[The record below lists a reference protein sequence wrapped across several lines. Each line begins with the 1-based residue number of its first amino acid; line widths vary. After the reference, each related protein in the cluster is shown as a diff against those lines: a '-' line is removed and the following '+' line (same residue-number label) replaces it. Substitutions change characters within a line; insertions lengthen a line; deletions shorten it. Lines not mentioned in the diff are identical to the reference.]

1 MRVRTAG
8 KEVKPVVSEVQIPQ
22 RLSITL
28 LDTICSYMVTDNKNI
43 RRKGYTN
50 ILMAMNTLDLSIYT
64 DDAYLRRFDFI
75 KTALIA
81 RVENGLNDQAL
92 VMDFIENNLGDLYK
106 DINLRELNN
115 KEIDYINNTVS
126 NMLDNVVFARNIMSF
141 ETVAQRFK
149 EASPNQKPAIIEEW
163 KGLVNDSKNA
173 IRRHRIE
180 KTDEQMYCLQEGVFE
195 DYVMYTHADL
205 SSPGNKLAT
214 GMIGFNILLAG
225 GFQSDRTY
233 CIFGLQ
239 GEGKSSTLVNLAYQ
253 IKMYNRSYRC
263 KDPTKTPCVVY
274 LTMEDHPKETLSRQ
288 FSMVTEQGS
297 LIDHDVNESIQL
309 MRQGGLAV
317 TPDNPIDIV
326 VKYKPN
332 ESVDTSYIYDLV
344 DDLEEA
350 GYEVICVI
358 LDYLNRIRSV
368 NKFTASEERLRL
380 GAVTNELKTIAT
392 ELHIPVLTAAQF
404 NRSANKNIDEAR
416 ESGTD
421 DLVDLLGRDNIAE
434 SMKILDNLDAAFMIV
449 PEFDAN
455 HRKYLGI
462 KLAKN
467 RYQADL
473 ESPLINTKKRCIH
486 HPYTNNFSMRL
497 MEDVGS
503 SEPVHKKTLVEMQM
517 RDDEGIMVDDEA
529 VIPDNSNRFNSA
541 VTETTKKNLL
551 KEAGIENKSKTTVIG
566 GTVMPNLDKMTE
578 DEKNKYKKN
587 KSSKSKSATKCTLTP
602 DRYSFL
608 YTLMLDPLGSINQR
622 FVDDFNKEFKTNYGL
637 DMYPYIAS
645 TREINRLSK
654 IEGSQYEDMK
664 CKKGVL
670 YAPLFRIIEQRNLF
684 EVMTPQ
690 EYEASRSR
698 GGLVVGVN
706 K

>member
-75 KTALIA
+75 KIALTA

-149 EASPNQKPAIIEEW
+149 EASPNQKPAIVEEW

-214 GMIGFNILLAG
+214 GMVGLNILLAG

-317 TPDNPIDIV
+317 TKDNPIDIV

-368 NKFTASEERLRL
+368 NRFTASEERLRL

-404 NRSANKNIDEAR
+404 NRSANRNIDEAR

-421 DLVDLLGRDNIAE
+421 DLVNLLGRDNIAE

-449 PEFDAN
+449 PEFDIN
-455 HRKYLGI
+455 HHKYLGI

-467 RYQADL
+467 RYQVDL

-497 MEDVGS
+497 AEDVLSGV
-503 SEPVHKKTLVEMQM
+503 PVHKKTLVEMQM
-517 RDDEGIMVDDEA
+517 CDEEGIVVDDNA
-529 VIPDNSNRFNSA
+529 IIPDNSNRFNSA
-541 VTETTKKNLL
+541 VTESTKKNLL
-551 KEAGIENKSKTTVIG
+551 KEAGIKDTSKTTVVG
-566 GTVMPNLDKMTE
+566 NTVVPNLDNMTE
-578 DEKNKYKKN
+578 EEKTKYKK
-587 KSSKSKSATKCTLTP
+587 KTSKSKSATKCTLTP

-608 YTLMLDPLGSINQR
+608 YTLTQDPLGSINQR
-622 FVDDFNKEFKTNYGL
+622 FVDDFNKEFNTNYGV
-637 DMYPYIAS
+637 DMFPYIAS
-645 TREINRLSK
+645 TREINRLRK
-654 IEGSQYEDMK
+654 VEGSQYEDMK
-664 CKKGVL
+664 CKKGEL
-670 YAPLFRIIEQRNLF
+670 YTPLFRVVEQRNLF
-684 EVMTPQ
+684 EILTPQ
-690 EYEASRSR
+690 EYAASRCRS
-698 GGLVVGVN
+698 
-706 K
+706 

>member
-22 RLSITL
+22 RLSLTL

-50 ILMAMNTLDLSIYT
+50 ILLAMNTLDLSIYS

-75 KTALIA
+75 KTALNA
-81 RVENGLNDQAL
+81 RVDNGLTDQAL
-92 VMDFIENNLGDLYK
+92 VMDYIENNLGDLYK
-106 DINLRELNN
+106 DINLKELNN
-115 KEIDYINNTVS
+115 KEIDYINNTIT
-126 NMLDNVVFARNIMSF
+126 NMLNNVVFARNIMSF
-141 ETVAQRFK
+141 KSVAQRFE

-163 KGLVNDSKNA
+163 MGLVNDSKNA
-173 IRRHRIE
+173 IRQHRIE
-180 KTDEQMYCLQEGVFE
+180 KTDEQMYCLQEGIFE

-205 SSPGNKLAT
+205 SNPGNKLAT

-233 CIFGLQ
+233 GIFGLQ

-253 IKMYNRSYRC
+253 IKMYNRSYKC
-263 KDPTKTPCVVY
+263 KDPTKTPCIVY

-297 LIDHDVNESIQL
+297 LIDHDVNESIKL
-309 MRQGGLAV
+309 MRHGGLEV
-317 TPDNPIDIV
+317 TPDNPIDII

-344 DDLEEA
+344 DDLDEA

-368 NKFTASEERLRL
+368 NRFTASEERLRL

-392 ELHIPVLTAAQF
+392 ELHIPVITAAQF

-449 PEFDAN
+449 PEFDIN
-455 HRKYLGI
+455 HHKYLGI

-497 MEDVGS
+497 AEDVGTGQ
-503 SEPVHKKTLVEMQM
+503 PLHKKTLVEMQM
-517 RDDEGIMVDDEA
+517 CDDEGILVDDDI
-529 VIPDNSNRFNSA
+529 IPDNNNRFSSA
-541 VTETTKKNLL
+541 ITETTKKNLL
-551 KEAGIENKSKTTVIG
+551 KEAGIEDKSKTTVIG
-566 GTVMPNLDKMTE
+566 GTVMPNLDKMNE
-578 DEKNKYKKN
+578 EEKTKYKKT
-587 KSSKSKSATKCTLTP
+587 SKSKSATKCTLTP
-602 DRYSFL
+602 DRYSFM
-608 YTLMLDPLGSINQR
+608 YTLTQDPMGSIKQR
-622 FVDDFNKEFKTNYGL
+622 FVDDFNKEFKTNYGI

-670 YAPLFRIIEQRNLF
+670 YVPLFRKIEERNLF
-684 EVMTPQ
+684 EVMTQQ
-690 EYEASRSR
+690 EYAALCS
-698 GGLVVGVN
+698 
-706 K
+706 

>member
-1 MRVRTAG
+1 
-8 KEVKPVVSEVQIPQ
+8 
-22 RLSITL
+22 
-28 LDTICSYMVTDNKNI
+28 
-43 RRKGYTN
+43 
-50 ILMAMNTLDLSIYT
+50 MAMNTLDLSIYT

-75 KTALIA
+75 KTALTA

-149 EASPNQKPAIIEEW
+149 EASPNQKPAIVEEW

-180 KTDEQMYCLQEGVFE
+180 KTDEQMYCLQEGIFE

-214 GMIGFNILLAG
+214 GMVGLNILLAG

-253 IKMYNRSYRC
+253 IKMYNRSYKC

-368 NKFTASEERLRL
+368 NRFTASEERLRL

-392 ELHIPVLTAAQF
+392 
-404 NRSANKNIDEAR
+404 
-416 ESGTD
+416 
-421 DLVDLLGRDNIAE
+421 
-434 SMKILDNLDAAFMIV
+434 MIL
-449 PEFDAN
+449 
-455 HRKYLGI
+455 
-462 KLAKN
+462 
-467 RYQADL
+467 
-473 ESPLINTKKRCIH
+473 
-486 HPYTNNFSMRL
+486 
-497 MEDVGS
+497 
-503 SEPVHKKTLVEMQM
+503 
-517 RDDEGIMVDDEA
+517 
-529 VIPDNSNRFNSA
+529 
-541 VTETTKKNLL
+541 
-551 KEAGIENKSKTTVIG
+551 
-566 GTVMPNLDKMTE
+566 
-578 DEKNKYKKN
+578 
-587 KSSKSKSATKCTLTP
+587 
-602 DRYSFL
+602 
-608 YTLMLDPLGSINQR
+608 
-622 FVDDFNKEFKTNYGL
+622 
-637 DMYPYIAS
+637 
-645 TREINRLSK
+645 
-654 IEGSQYEDMK
+654 
-664 CKKGVL
+664 
-670 YAPLFRIIEQRNLF
+670 
-684 EVMTPQ
+684 
-690 EYEASRSR
+690 
-698 GGLVVGVN
+698 
-706 K
+706 

>member
-1 MRVRTAG
+1 
-8 KEVKPVVSEVQIPQ
+8 
-22 RLSITL
+22 
-28 LDTICSYMVTDNKNI
+28 
-43 RRKGYTN
+43 
-50 ILMAMNTLDLSIYT
+50 
-64 DDAYLRRFDFI
+64 
-75 KTALIA
+75 
-81 RVENGLNDQAL
+81 
-92 VMDFIENNLGDLYK
+92 
-106 DINLRELNN
+106 
-115 KEIDYINNTVS
+115 
-126 NMLDNVVFARNIMSF
+126 MSF
-141 ETVAQRFK
+141 KSVAQRFE

-173 IRRHRIE
+173 IRQHRIE
-180 KTDEQMYCLQEGVFE
+180 KTDEQMYCLQEGIFE

-205 SSPGNKLAT
+205 SNPGNKLAT

-233 CIFGLQ
+233 GIFGLQ

-253 IKMYNRSYRC
+253 IKMYNRSYKC

-297 LIDHDVNESIQL
+297 LIDHDVNESIKL
-309 MRQGGLAV
+309 MRHGGLEV
-317 TPDNPIDIV
+317 TPDNPIDII

-344 DDLEEA
+344 DDLDEA

-368 NKFTASEERLRL
+368 NRFTASEERLRL

-392 ELHIPVLTAAQF
+392 ELHIPVITAAQF

-449 PEFDAN
+449 PEFDIN
-455 HRKYLGI
+455 HHKYLGI

-497 MEDVGS
+497 AEDVGTGQ
-503 SEPVHKKTLVEMQM
+503 PLHKKTLVEMQM
-517 RDDEGIMVDDEA
+517 CDDEGILVDDDI
-529 VIPDNSNRFNSA
+529 IPDNNNRFSSA
-541 VTETTKKNLL
+541 ITETTKKNLL
-551 KEAGIENKSKTTVIG
+551 KEAGIEDKSKTTVIG
-566 GTVMPNLDKMTE
+566 GTVMPNLDKMNE
-578 DEKNKYKKN
+578 EEKTKYKKT
-587 KSSKSKSATKCTLTP
+587 SKSKSATKCTLTP
-602 DRYSFL
+602 DRYSFM
-608 YTLMLDPLGSINQR
+608 YTLTQDPMGSIKQR
-622 FVDDFNKEFKTNYGL
+622 FVDDFNKEFKTNYGI

-670 YAPLFRIIEQRNLF
+670 YAPLFRKIEERNLF
-684 EVMTPQ
+684 EVMTQQ
-690 EYEASRSR
+690 EYAALCS
-698 GGLVVGVN
+698 
-706 K
+706 